1 MLLSDI
7 SIKRPVFATVMS
19 LILIVLGVVS
29 FTRLPL
35 RELPDVDPPVVS
47 VSTSY
52 TGASAAVVESRI
64 TQVLEDAISGIE
76 GVDLITADS
85 RNGRSNINIEFT
97 LTRDIEGAANDV
109 RDAISRVANRLPPEI
124 DPPQVSKQQSD
135 SSPIMFFNLSDP
147 NMTAEELTD
156 YADRYLADQFSSID
170 GVSSVNIGGGQRY
183 AMRVWL
189 DDKAMAARG
198 LTVDDIN
205 GALRRENVELP
216 GGSLE
221 STDRDFSL
229 RVMRGYLTPENFED
243 LAVGKGDDG
252 HVIKLREVAR
262 VELGSEERRSY
273 YHGNGVPQVGMGI
286 VATSTAN
293 QLDVAHKARD
303 LADRMAASLPEG
315 MDIALAFDST
325 VFVDA
330 AVEEVYKTLA
340 EAIVLVLLVVFVF
353 LGSVRA
359 SLIPAVTVPVC
370 ITAAFMGLYAFGFS
384 INQLTLLSLV
394 LSIGLVVDDAIVV
407 LENCQRRVDLGE
419 PPLLAAVRGT
429 GQVAFAVVATTI
441 VLIAVFLPIAF
452 MEGNQG
458 RLFRELAVA
467 VAGAVLIS
475 GFVALTLTPM
485 MCSVLLRP
493 HASAGPSA
501 NSPAVPGRTLHKAK
515 GFNNWVNGRLDA
527 LTRWYRDVLG
537 KVVGRGWLL
546 AATMLVTFAVSG
558 LLFKLVPSELAPVE
572 DRGNFNVSVTGPE
585 GAGYD
590 YMVKQMA
597 QVEKRLLSYA
607 GDGKPVNRVITRV
620 PGGFGGSAGVMNN
633 GRAIV
638 FLKPWAERDVTTQQ
652 LMEEIRKGLADF
664 PGVRVTA
671 DVQQGLVRGGGRP
684 VQFVLRG
691 PTYETLAQ
699 WRDRMIARMDE
710 NPGLLNVDYD
720 YKETLPQIR
729 VNIDQAR
736 AADLGVPV
744 EAIGNTLQTMLG
756 SLRAGTYQK
765 DGQEYYVMT
774 QAELANRRSPADIA
788 GLYVRSTTTNQLIP
802 LSNLVKLEEVAE
814 AGTLSR
820 FNRMRAITL
829 TAGLAPGYTV
839 GDALEYLRGLAAQE
853 LPPEAQID
861 YKGES
866 REFQKS
872 SSAIFFTFG
881 MALLV
886 VFLVLAAQFE
896 SFLHPVVIMLTVPLA
911 MLGALIGLSI
921 WGTSLNLYSQIGI
934 VMLVGLAAKNGI
946 LIVEFA
952 NQLRDEGRSVADAI
966 VEAASVRLRPILMTS
981 VAMICGAIPLMLSTG
996 AGAASRSSIGVVIVF
1011 GVAFST
1017 LLSLFA
1023 VPVFYSLL
1031 ARFTHSPEA
1040 IAHELAKLDKEVPP
1054 VGGHA

>member
-1 MLLSDI
+1 MLLSDV

-47 VSTSY
+47 VSANY

-76 GVDLITADS
+76 GVDLVTASS
-85 RNGRSNINIEFT
+85 RNGSSNINIEFN
-97 LTRDIEGAANDV
+97 LSRDIEGAANDV
-109 RDAISRVANRLPPEI
+109 RDAVSRVANRLPEGI
-124 DPPQVSKQQSD
+124 DPPQVSKQNSD
-135 SSPIMFFNLSDP
+135 SAPIMFFNLSSPTMD
-147 NMTAEELTD
+147 AQQLTD

-189 DDKAMAARG
+189 DDRAMAARG
-198 LTVDDIN
+198 LTATDITT
-205 GALRRENVELP
+205 ALSRQNVELP
-216 GGSLE
+216 AGSLE
-221 STDRDFSL
+221 SDQRDFSL
-229 RVMRGYLTPENFED
+229 RLMRGYQTPEQFAA
-243 LAVGKGDDG
+243 LVVGKGGDG
-252 HVIKLREVAR
+252 HVIRLGEVAK
-262 VELGSEERRSY
+262 VELGTEERRSY
-273 YHGNGVPQVGMGI
+273 YRGNGKPQVGLGI

-293 QLDVAHKARD
+293 ALDVAANAKA
-303 LADRMAASLPEG
+303 LAERASKTLPPG
-315 MDIALAFDST
+315 MQLTLAFDST

-330 AVEEVYKTLA
+330 AVHEVYKTLA

-359 SLIPAVTVPVC
+359 ALIPAVTVPVC
-370 ITAAFMGLYAFGFS
+370 ITAAFIALYAFGFS

-407 LENCQRRVDLGE
+407 LENCQRRTDLGE
-419 PPLLAAVRGT
+419 PPLLAALRGT
-429 GQVAFAVVATTI
+429 RQVAFAVIATTV
-441 VLIAVFLPIAF
+441 VLVAVFLPIAF
-452 MEGNQG
+452 MEGNNG

-493 HASAGPSA
+493 H
-501 NSPAVPGRTLHKAK
+501 THKR
-515 GFNNWVNGRLDA
+515 GFNNWVNTRLDA
-527 LTRWYRDVLG
+527 VTQRYRGLVS

-546 AATMLVTFAVSG
+546 AAAMLATFAVSG
-558 LLFKLVPSELAPVE
+558 LLFKLVPSELAPAE
-572 DRGNFNVSVTGPE
+572 DRGNFNVTINGPE

-590 YMVKQMA
+590 YMVTQMA
-597 QVEKRLLSYA
+597 EMEKRLMAYVG
-607 GDGKPVNRVITRV
+607 GDKPVSRVIERL
-620 PGGFGGSAGVMNN
+620 PGGFGGSSGEMNS

-638 FLKPWAERDVTTQQ
+638 FLKPWEERDVTTQDVV
-652 LMEEIRKGLADF
+652 EDVRKSLSSM
-664 PGVRVTA
+664 PGVRVQA
-671 DVQQGLVRGGGRP
+671 EVRQGLVRGGGRP
-684 VQFVLRG
+684 VQLVLRG
-691 PTYETLAQ
+691 PDYEVLAQ
-699 WRDRMIARMDE
+699 WRDRMLARMEE
-710 NPGLLNVDYD
+710 NPRLTNPDSD

-729 VNIDQAR
+729 VDIDKDR
-736 AADLGVPV
+736 AADLGVSV
-744 EAIGNTLQTMLG
+744 QDIGSTLETMLG
-756 SLRAGTYQK
+756 SRRSGTYERN
-765 DGQEYYVMT
+765 GEEYYVVL
-774 QAELANRRSPADIA
+774 QSALQDRRDPADIT
-788 GLYVRSTTTNQLIP
+788 GLYVRSSTTNALVP
-802 LSNLVKLEEVAE
+802 LSNLVKLTEHAE

-829 TAGLAPGYTV
+829 SAGLEPGYTV
-839 GDALEYLRGLAAQE
+839 GEALTWLRDVAAQE
-853 LPPEAQID
+853 LPPEAQLD

-866 REFQKS
+866 REYQQAS
-872 SSAIFFTFG
+872 GAIFFTFA

-896 SFLHPVVIMLTVPLA
+896 SFLHPLVIMLTVPLA
-911 MLGALIGLSI
+911 MLGALIGLSV

-952 NQLRDEGRSVADAI
+952 NQLRDEGRDVREAI
-966 VEAASVRLRPILMTS
+966 VEAATVRLRPILMTS
-981 VAMICGAIPLMLSTG
+981 VAMICGAIPLMLSSG

-1023 VPVFYSLL
+1023 VPAFYSLL
-1031 ARFTHSPEA
+1031 ARFTRSPEA
-1040 IAHELAKLDKEVPP
+1040 IAHELDKLDADVPP
-1054 VGGHA
+1054 VTGHA

>member
-47 VSTSY
+47 VSTTY

-85 RNGRSNINIEFT
+85 RNGRSNINIEFN
-97 LTRDIEGAANDV
+97 LSRDIEGAANDV
-109 RDAISRVANRLPPEI
+109 RDAVSRVANRLPTEI
-124 DPPQVSKQQSD
+124 DPPQVSKQESD
-135 SSPIMFFNLSDP
+135 SAPIMFFNLSDP
-147 NMTAEELTD
+147 AMSAEELTD
-156 YADRYLADQFSSID
+156 YADRYLSDQFSSID
-170 GVSSVNIGGGQRY
+170 GVSSINIGGGQRY

-205 GALRRENVELP
+205 GALQRENVELP

-221 STDRDFSL
+221 STAREFAL
-229 RVMRGYLTPENFED
+229 RVMRGYQTPESFAG
-243 LAVGKGDDG
+243 LVVGKGSDG
-252 HVIKLREVAR
+252 HVITLGEVAR
-262 VELGSEERRSY
+262 VELGSEDRRAY
-273 YHGNGVPQVGMGI
+273 YHGNGVPQVGIGI

-293 QLDVAHKARD
+293 RLQVAHDAKA
-303 LADRMAASLPEG
+303 LAERMATTLPQG
-315 MDIALAFDST
+315 MRIALAFDST

-340 EAIVLVLLVVFVF
+340 EAIALVLVVVFVF

-359 SLIPAVTVPVC
+359 SLIPAVTVPIC
-370 ITAAFMGLYAFGFS
+370 ITAAFIALYAFDFS

-419 PPLLAAVRGT
+419 PPLLAGLRGT
-429 GQVAFAVVATTI
+429 RQVAFAVIATTV

-493 HASAGPSA
+493 H
-501 NSPAVPGRTLHKAK
+501 THKR
-515 GFNNWVNGRLDA
+515 GFNNWVNDRLGT
-527 LTRWYRDVLG
+527 LTRWYRNLLG
-537 KVVGRGWLL
+537 KVIGRGWLL
-546 AATMLVTFAVSG
+546 AAAMLTTFAISG

-572 DRGNFNVSVTGPE
+572 DRGNFTVSMTGPE

-590 YMVKQMA
+590 YMVEQAA
-597 QVEKRLLSYA
+597 QVEKRLLAYT
-607 GDGKPVNRVITRV
+607 GDDKPVNRVIIRV
-620 PGGFGGSAGVMNN
+620 PGGFGGSGGVMNS

-638 FLKPWAERDVTTQQ
+638 FLKPWDEREITTQDLVEQ
-652 LMEEIRKGLADF
+652 VRKDLADI
-664 PGVRVTA
+664 PGVRITTE
-671 DVQQGLVRGGGRP
+671 VQQGLVRGGGRP

-699 WRDRMIARMDE
+699 WRDRMLQRMDE
-710 NPGLLNVDYD
+710 NPGLVNVDYD

-729 VNIDQAR
+729 VNIDKAR

-756 SLRAGTYQK
+756 SLRTGTYEK

-774 QAELANRRSPADIA
+774 QASLENRRSPSDIT
-788 GLYVRSTTTNQLIP
+788 GLYVRSTTTDRLIP
-802 LSNLVKLEEVAE
+802 LSNLVKLEEIAE

-839 GDALEYLRGLAAQE
+839 GEALEYLRGLAAQE

-872 SSAIFFTFG
+872 STAVFFTFG

-896 SFLHPVVIMLTVPLA
+896 SFLHPIVIMLTVPLA
-911 MLGALIGLSI
+911 MLGALIGLSV
-921 WGTSLNLYSQIGI
+921 WSTSLNLYSQIGI

-952 NQLRDEGRSVADAI
+952 NQLRDEGRSVAEAI
-966 VEAASVRLRPILMTS
+966 VESATVRLRPILMTS
-981 VAMICGAIPLMLSTG
+981 VAMICGAMPLMLSTG

-1023 VPVFYSLL
+1023 VPAFYSLL

-1040 IAHELAKLDKEVPP
+1040 VAHELAKLEKEVPP

>member
-1 MLLSDI
+1 MVLSDI

-47 VSTSY
+47 VSTNY

-109 RDAISRVANRLPPEI
+109 RDAISRVANRLPNEI

-135 SSPIMFFNLSDP
+135 SAPIMFFNLSDP

-205 GALRRENVELP
+205 GALQRENVELP

-221 STDRDFSL
+221 STDREFAL
-229 RVMRGYLTPENFED
+229 RVMRGYLTPADFEQ
-243 LAVGKGDDG
+243 LAVGKGSDG

-293 QLDVAHKARD
+293 QLDVAHKARE
-303 LADRMAASLPEG
+303 LADRMSATLPKG
-315 MDIALAFDST
+315 MNIALAFDST

-340 EAIVLVLLVVFVF
+340 EAIGLVLLVVFVF

-370 ITAAFMGLYAFGFS
+370 ITAAFIALYAFGFS

-419 PPLLAAVRGT
+419 PPLLAAARGT
-429 GQVAFAVVATTI
+429 GQVAFAVVATTV

-485 MCSVLLRP
+485 MCSILLRP
-493 HASAGPSA
+493 H
-501 NSPAVPGRTLHKAK
+501 THKK
-515 GFNNWVNGRLDA
+515 GFNNWVNDRLNT
-527 LTRWYRDVLG
+527 LTRWYRNLLG
-537 KVVGRGWLL
+537 KVIGRGWLL
-546 AATMLVTFAVSG
+546 AIAMLITFAISG
-558 LLFKLVPSELAPVE
+558 VLFKLVPSELAPVE

-597 QVEKRLLSYA
+597 EVEKRLLSYA
-607 GDGKPVNRVITRV
+607 SGDRPISRVITRV
-620 PGGFGGSAGVMNN
+620 PGGFGGSAGVMNS
-633 GRAIV
+633 GRATV
-638 FLKPWAERDVTTQQ
+638 FLKPWSERDVSTQQ
-652 LMEEIRKGLADF
+652 VMEEVRKNLSDL
-664 PGVRVTA
+664 PGVRITA

-699 WRDRMIARMDE
+699 WRDRMLQRMDE

-774 QAELANRRSPADIA
+774 QAALEDRRSTADID

-839 GDALEYLRGLAAQE
+839 GEALEYLRGLAAQE

-896 SFLHPVVIMLTVPLA
+896 SFLHPIVIMLTVPLA
-911 MLGALIGLSI
+911 MLGALIGLGI

-952 NQLRDEGRSVADAI
+952 NQLRDEGRSVAEAI
-966 VEAASVRLRPILMTS
+966 VESATVRLRPILMTS
-981 VAMICGAIPLMLSTG
+981 VAMICGAMPLMLSTG

-1023 VPVFYSLL
+1023 VPAFYSLL

-1040 IAHELAKLDKEVPP
+1040 VAHELAKLEKEVPP

>member
-1 MLLSDI
+1 MFLSDV

-29 FTRLPL
+29 FSKLAL

-76 GVDLITADS
+76 GVDLINASS
-85 RNGRSNINIEFT
+85 RNGRSNINIEFS

-109 RDAISRVANRLPPEI
+109 RDAISRVVNRLPQEV
-124 DPPQVSKQQSD
+124 DPPQVSKQDSD

-147 NMTAEELTD
+147 SRSPEELTD
-156 YADRYLADQFSSID
+156 YADRYLADQFSAID
-170 GVSSVNIGGGQRY
+170 GVSSVNLGGGKRY

-189 DDKAMAARG
+189 DPQAMTARG
-198 LTVDDIN
+198 LTVDDVN
-205 GALRRENVELP
+205 NALRRENIELP
-216 GGSLE
+216 GGSIE
-221 STDRDFSL
+221 SKERDFTL
-229 RVMRGYLTPENFED
+229 RVMRGYTTPESFRS
-243 LAVGKGDDG
+243 LVVGKGSDG
-252 HVIKLREVAR
+252 HVITLGEVAK
-262 VELGSEERRSY
+262 VELGSEERRAY
-273 YHGNGVPQVGMGI
+273 YRGNGVPQIGMGVI
-286 VATSTAN
+286 ATSTAN
-293 QLDVAHKARD
+293 TLEVAHKARE
-303 LADRMAASLPEG
+303 LAERLGPSLPGG
-315 MDIALAFDST
+315 MKLDLAFDST

-330 AVEEVYKTLA
+330 AVHEVYKTLG

-359 SLIPAVTVPVC
+359 SLVPAVTVPIC
-370 ITAAFMGLYAFGFS
+370 ITAAFIFLYAFGFS

-419 PPLLAAVRGT
+419 PPLLAGVRGT
-429 GQVAFAVVATTI
+429 QQVAFAVIATTI

-452 MEGNQG
+452 MDGNQG

-493 HASAGPSA
+493 HTH
-501 NSPAVPGRTLHKAK
+501 RK
-515 GFNNWVNGRLDA
+515 GFNNWVNDRLDT
-527 LTRWYRDVLG
+527 LTRWYRNLVG
-537 KVVGRGWLL
+537 KAIGRGWLL
-546 AATMLVTFAVSG
+546 AGVMLATFVASG
-558 LLFKLVPSELAPVE
+558 LLFKLVPSELAPIE

-590 YMVKQMA
+590 WMVTQMA
-597 QVEKRLLSYA
+597 EVERRLLAMS
-607 GDGKPVNRVITRV
+607 GDDKPVTRVIIRV
-620 PGGFGGSAGVMNN
+620 PGGYGGSAGVMNN
-633 GRAIV
+633 GRATV
-638 FLKPWAERDVTTQQ
+638 FLRPWEERDVSTQDV
-652 LMEEIRKGLADF
+652 MEQVRKDMISI
-664 PGVRVTA
+664 PGVRVSA

-684 VQFVLRG
+684 MQFVLRG

-699 WRDRMIARMDE
+699 WRDRMLVRMAE
-710 NPGLLNVDYD
+710 NPHLTNIDSD
-720 YKETLPQIR
+720 YKETLPQLR
-729 VNIDQAR
+729 VHIDKAR
-736 AADLGVPV
+736 AADLGVSV
-744 EAIGNTLQTMLG
+744 QSIGNTLQTMLG
-756 SLRAGTYQK
+756 SQRSGTYEK

-774 QAELANRRSPADIA
+774 QAPLEHRRSLTDIT
-788 GLYVRSTTTNQLIP
+788 GLYVRSTTSGKLIP
-802 LSNLVKLEEVAE
+802 LSNLVTLEEVAE
-814 AGTLSR
+814 AGTLGR
-820 FNRMRAITL
+820 MNRMRAITL
-829 TAGLAPGYTV
+829 NSGLTPGYTL
-839 GDALEYLRGLAAQE
+839 GEALAYMRGLAAEE

-866 REFQKS
+866 RELQRS
-872 SSAIFFTFG
+872 SGAVFFTFG

-896 SFLHPVVIMLTVPLA
+896 SFAHPVVIMLTVPLA
-911 MLGALIGLSI
+911 MLGALLGLAI
-921 WGTSLNLYSQIGI
+921 WGTTLNLYSQIGI

-952 NQLRDEGRSVADAI
+952 NQLRDDGQSVAEAI
-966 VEAASVRLRPILMTS
+966 VEASAVRLRPILMTS
-981 VAMICGAIPLMLSTG
+981 VAMICGAIPLMLSSG

-1017 LLSLFA
+1017 LLSLFV
-1023 VPVFYSLL
+1023 VPAFYSLL
-1031 ARFTHSPEA
+1031 APFTKSPEA
-1040 IAHELAKLDKEVPP
+1040 VAHKLAELDAEVPP
-1054 VGGHA
+1054 VGGHG

>member
-1 MLLSDI
+1 MVLSDI

-47 VSTSY
+47 VSTTY

-85 RNGRSNINIEFT
+85 RNGRSNINIEFN
-97 LTRDIEGAANDV
+97 LSRDIEGAANDV
-109 RDAISRVANRLPPEI
+109 RDAVSRVANRLPAEI
-124 DPPQVSKQQSD
+124 DPPQVSKQESD
-135 SSPIMFFNLSDP
+135 SAPIMFFNLSDP
-147 NMTAEELTD
+147 AMSAEELTD

-170 GVSSVNIGGGQRY
+170 GVSSINIGGGQRY

-205 GALRRENVELP
+205 GALLRENVELP

-221 STDRDFSL
+221 SSARDFAL
-229 RVMRGYLTPENFED
+229 RVMRGYQTPESFAG
-243 LAVGKGDDG
+243 LAVGKGSDG
-252 HVIKLREVAR
+252 HVITLGEVAR
-262 VELGSEERRSY
+262 VELGSEDRRAY
-273 YHGNGVPQVGMGI
+273 YHGNGVPQVGIGI

-293 QLDVAHKARD
+293 RLQVAHDAKA
-303 LADRMAASLPEG
+303 LAERMATTLPQG
-315 MDIALAFDST
+315 MRIALAFDST

-340 EAIVLVLLVVFVF
+340 EAIALVLVVVFVF
-353 LGSVRA
+353 LGSLRA
-359 SLIPAVTVPVC
+359 SLIPAVTVPIC
-370 ITAAFMGLYAFGFS
+370 ITAAFIALYAFDFS

-419 PPLLAAVRGT
+419 PPLLAALRGT
-429 GQVAFAVVATTI
+429 RQVAFAVIATTV

-493 HASAGPSA
+493 H
-501 NSPAVPGRTLHKAK
+501 THKR
-515 GFNNWVNGRLDA
+515 GFNNWVNERLGT
-527 LTRWYRDVLG
+527 LTRWYRNLLG
-537 KVVGRGWLL
+537 KVIGRGWLL
-546 AATMLVTFAVSG
+546 AAAMLTTFAISG

-572 DRGNFNVSVTGPE
+572 DRGNFTVSMTGPE

-590 YMVKQMA
+590 YMVGQVA
-597 QVEKRLLSYA
+597 QVEKRLLAYA
-607 GDGKPVNRVITRV
+607 GGDKPVNRVIIRV
-620 PGGFGGSAGVMNN
+620 PGGFGGSGGVMNS

-638 FLKPWAERDVTTQQ
+638 FLKPWDEREITTQDLVEQ
-652 LMEEIRKGLADF
+652 VRKDLADI
-664 PGVRVTA
+664 PGVRITTE
-671 DVQQGLVRGGGRP
+671 VQQGLVRGGGRP

-699 WRDRMIARMDE
+699 WRDRMLQRMDE
-710 NPGLLNVDYD
+710 NPRLVNVDYD

-729 VNIDQAR
+729 VNIDKAR

-756 SLRAGTYQK
+756 SLRVGTYEK

-774 QAELANRRSPADIA
+774 QASLENRRSPNDIA

-802 LSNLVKLEEVAE
+802 LSNLVKLEEIAE

-839 GDALEYLRGLAAQE
+839 GEALEYLRGLAAQE

-872 SSAIFFTFG
+872 STAVFFTFG

-896 SFLHPVVIMLTVPLA
+896 SFLHPIVIMLTVPLA
-911 MLGALIGLSI
+911 MLGALLGLTL

-952 NQLRDEGRSVADAI
+952 NQLRDEGRSIAEAI
-966 VEAASVRLRPILMTS
+966 VESATVRLRPILMTS
-981 VAMICGAIPLMLSTG
+981 VAMICGAMPLMLSTG

-1023 VPVFYSLL
+1023 VPAFYSLL

-1040 IAHELAKLDKEVPP
+1040 VAHELAKLEKEVPP

>member
-1 MLLSDI
+1 MLSDV

-47 VSTSY
+47 VSTNY

-109 RDAISRVANRLPPEI
+109 RDAISRVANRLPNEI

-135 SSPIMFFNLSDP
+135 SAPIMFFNLSDP

-205 GALRRENVELP
+205 GALQRENVELP

-221 STDRDFSL
+221 STDRDFAL
-229 RVMRGYLTPENFED
+229 RVMRGYLTPQDFEQ
-243 LAVGKGDDG
+243 LAVGKGSDG

-273 YHGNGVPQVGMGI
+273 YHGNGVSQVGMGI

-293 QLDVAHKARD
+293 QLEVAHKARE
-303 LADRMAASLPEG
+303 LAGRMAATLPKG
-315 MDIALAFDST
+315 MNIALAFDST

-340 EAIVLVLLVVFVF
+340 EAIALVLLVVFVF

-370 ITAAFMGLYAFGFS
+370 ITAAFIALYAFGFS

-419 PPLLAAVRGT
+419 PPLLAAARGT
-429 GQVAFAVVATTI
+429 GQVAFAVIATTV

-485 MCSVLLRP
+485 MCSILLRP
-493 HASAGPSA
+493 H
-501 NSPAVPGRTLHKAK
+501 THKK
-515 GFNNWVNGRLDA
+515 GFNNWVNGRLNT
-527 LTRWYRDVLG
+527 LTRWYRNVLG
-537 KVVGRGWLL
+537 KVIGRGWLL
-546 AATMLVTFAVSG
+546 AVAMLATFAISG
-558 LLFKLVPSELAPVE
+558 LLFKIVPSELAPVE
-572 DRGNFNVSVTGPE
+572 DRGNFNVSITGPE

-597 QVEKRLLSYA
+597 EVEKRLLSRV
-607 GDGKPVNRVITRV
+607 GDGKPVSRVITRV

-638 FLKPWAERDVTTQQ
+638 FLRPWSERDVTTQQ
-652 LMEEIRKGLADF
+652 VMEEVRKDLSDL
-664 PGVRVTA
+664 PGVRVNA

-699 WRDRMIARMDE
+699 WRDRMLQRMDE

-720 YKETLPQIR
+720 YKETLPQIQ
-729 VNIDQAR
+729 VNIDKAR
-736 AADLGVPV
+736 ASDLGVPV

-774 QAELANRRSPADIA
+774 QAALENRRSTADID

-839 GDALEYLRGLAAQE
+839 GEALEYLRGLAAQE

-952 NQLRDEGRSVADAI
+952 NQLRDEGRSVAEAI

-1023 VPVFYSLL
+1023 VPAFYSLL

-1040 IAHELAKLDKEVPP
+1040 VAHELAKLEKEVPP

>member
-1 MLLSDI
+1 MVLSDI

-189 DDKAMAARG
+189 DSKAMAARG

-205 GALRRENVELP
+205 GALQRENVELP

-229 RVMRGYLTPENFED
+229 RVMRGYLTPENFEE
-243 LAVGKGDDG
+243 LAVGKGSDG

-262 VELGSEERRSY
+262 VELGSEERRAY

-293 QLDVAHKARD
+293 RLEVAHKARE
-303 LADRMAASLPEG
+303 LAERMGASLPKG
-315 MDIALAFDST
+315 MNIALAFDST

-340 EAIVLVLLVVFVF
+340 EAIALVLLVVFVF

-359 SLIPAVTVPVC
+359 SLIPAVTMPVC
-370 ITAAFMGLYAFGFS
+370 ITAAFIALYAFGFS

-419 PPLLAAVRGT
+419 PPLLAAARGT
-429 GQVAFAVVATTI
+429 GQVAFAVVATTV

-485 MCSVLLRP
+485 MCSILLRP
-493 HASAGPSA
+493 H
-501 NSPAVPGRTLHKAK
+501 THKK
-515 GFNNWVNGRLDA
+515 GFNNWVNDRLNT
-527 LTRWYRDVLG
+527 LTRWYRNVLG
-537 KVVGRGWLL
+537 KVIGRGWLL
-546 AATMLVTFAVSG
+546 AIAMLTTFAISG
-558 LLFKLVPSELAPVE
+558 LLFKIVPSELAPVE
-572 DRGNFNVSVTGPE
+572 DRGNFNVSITGPE

-590 YMVKQMA
+590 YMVKQVA
-597 QVEKRLLSYA
+597 EVEKRLLSRV
-607 GDGKPVNRVITRV
+607 GDGKPVSRVIIRV

-638 FLKPWAERDVTTQQ
+638 FLRPWSERDVTTQQ
-652 LMEEIRKGLADF
+652 VMEEVRKDLSDL
-664 PGVRVTA
+664 PGVRVNA

-699 WRDRMIARMDE
+699 WRDRMLQRMDE

-774 QAELANRRSPADIA
+774 QAALEDRRSTADID

-839 GDALEYLRGLAAQE
+839 GEALEYLRGLAAQE

-896 SFLHPVVIMLTVPLA
+896 SFLHPIVIMLTVPLA
-911 MLGALIGLSI
+911 MLGALIGLGI

-952 NQLRDEGRSVADAI
+952 NQLRDEGRSVAEAI
-966 VEAASVRLRPILMTS
+966 VESATVRLRPILMTS
-981 VAMICGAIPLMLSTG
+981 VAMICGAMPLMLSTG

-1023 VPVFYSLL
+1023 VPAFYSLL

-1040 IAHELAKLDKEVPP
+1040 VAHELAKLEKEVPP